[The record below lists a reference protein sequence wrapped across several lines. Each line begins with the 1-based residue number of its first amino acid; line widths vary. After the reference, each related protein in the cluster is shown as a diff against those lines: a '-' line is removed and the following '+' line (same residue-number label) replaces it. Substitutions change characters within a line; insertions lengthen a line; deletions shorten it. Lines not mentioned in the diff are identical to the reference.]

1 MDVNDARGITA
12 ASTKA
17 TLSAGTTTTI
27 TVGADVQFAING
39 KAYKY
44 TAASNQA
51 TPTTDAV
58 TGSAFNALAAS
69 KGCVFVVGLNAAGA
83 IKVAQGPIED
93 LDGAAGGSAAVFLK
107 APQFPT
113 TLPADFCPMGYIVT
127 KVGASG
133 STWTF
138 GSSNLAGPP
147 SNVLHTFVDV
157 HQLPVRPQVS

>member
-1 MDVNDARGITA
+1 MDNNDARGITA
-12 ASTKA
+12 ATTKA

-27 TVGADVQFAING
+27 TIGADVQYAIGG

-51 TPTTDAV
+51 TPTTDIV
-58 TGSAFNALAAS
+58 TGSAFTALTAS
-69 KGCVFVVGLNAAGA
+69 KGCVFVIGLNAAGA
-83 IKVAQGPIED
+83 IKVVQGTVED
-93 LDGAAGGSAAVFLK
+93 LDGATGGSTALFLK
-107 APQFPT
+107 APAFPS
-113 TLPADFCPMGYIVT
+113 TLPDDFCPIGYVVT